1 MNDFVDQFFSNDY
14 LTKLENSF
22 NVFSPKANISELEK
36 HYIIEML
43 VPGFEKSDFQIE
55 MEENQ
60 LKVSANRTEKVE
72 NEKDSSEVKYLHREF
87 ESLRMERS
95 FRLGKAVNS
104 ESITAN
110 YQNGVLSI
118 MLPKKEELNLKRLIE
133 VK

>member
-1 MNDFVDQFFSNDY
+1 MACFS
-14 LTKLENSF
+14 
-22 NVFSPKANISELEK
+22 VFESLLLREK
-36 HYIIEML
+36 C
-43 VPGFEKSDFQIE
+43 K
-55 MEENQ
+55 
-60 LKVSANRTEKVE
+60 
-72 NEKDSSEVKYLHREF
+72 
-87 ESLRMERS
+87 SLRMERS